1 MAIQVGDIGN
11 VKRFEKFS
19 LEIPIEINFGYIIE
33 SISLTAIGA
42 KDAGITLSVSDDT
55 PIISGQYTSSF
66 NDNILFV
73 NKGEAT
79 RLQIFEYDDSQPDG
93 FAKDDNGEN
102 IPLDVPLPLSE
113 EKFQEEKI
121 KFPSLVQPT
130 KIASIEQL
138 LKNKDL
144 IFAQQ
149 DPTQTINMQYQL
161 AIEYSIYDQETGATE
176 TQDTLL
182 IILDHDIETDTA
194 VFQSILETYYTPNK
208 VLSTANT
215 INNFINTPPDD
226 DDDDD
231 ETPDAPDAPDDVPVI
246 IPDIPRAIN
255 YRIVANNYTIVEGNN
270 VLLRCV
276 GDDTTTTEV
285 QKTFYA
291 KALDGATAV
300 GEPVIDGTFVFNPG
314 STLSNEILITTE
326 IDLSPANQSYIVYLE
341 DDGTNATSAIIVT
354 LLDISVVTT
363 YTSNAGSNPNA
374 YSTMLDETGRAL
386 IDENGIVLTTIN
398 MNQTVAQLDAKLDAH

>member
-1 MAIQVGDIGN
+1 MAIQVSDISD

-19 LEIPIEINFGYIIE
+19 LEIPIEINFEYIIE
-33 SISLTAIGA
+33 SMSLTAIGT
-42 KDAGITLSVSDDT
+42 KDAGITLSVSNDT

-79 RLQIFEYDDSQPDG
+79 RLQIFEYDGSQPDG
-93 FAKDDNGEN
+93 FAKDENGEN

-113 EKFQEEKI
+113 EKFLEEKI

-130 KIASIEQL
+130 KITSIEQL

-149 DPTQTINMQYQL
+149 DPTETINVQYQL
-161 AIEYSIYDQETGATE
+161 AIEYSTYDQETGATE
-176 TQDTLL
+176 TQDILL
-182 IILDHDIETDTA
+182 ATLDHDIETDTA

-208 VLSTANT
+208 VLSSANT
-215 INNFINTPPDD
+215 INNFINTPPDAP
-226 DDDDD
+226 DD
-231 ETPDAPDAPDDVPVI
+231 ETPDAPDDVPVI
-246 IPDIPRAIN
+246 LPNIPRAIN
-255 YRIVANNYTIVEGNN
+255 YRIVTNNYTIVEGDNI
-270 VLLRCV
+270 LLRCV
-276 GDDTTTTEV
+276 GDGTTTTEV

-314 STLSNEILITTE
+314 STLSNEIIVPTG

-341 DDGTNATSAIIVT
+341 DDGTNATSSTIVT
-354 LLDISVVTT
+354 VLDISTATT
-363 YTSNAGSNPNA
+363 HTSNAGSNPNP